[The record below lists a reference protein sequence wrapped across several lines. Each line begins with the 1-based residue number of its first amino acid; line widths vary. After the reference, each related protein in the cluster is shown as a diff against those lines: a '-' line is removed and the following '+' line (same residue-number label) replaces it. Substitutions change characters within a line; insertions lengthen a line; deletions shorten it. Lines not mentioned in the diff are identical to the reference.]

1 MENLGQ
7 ILQITTL
14 IAFVGTAIKFFVTI
28 GEYKAII
35 NTKIEGIEKELK
47 GLKKENEKLEQEVSQ
62 LKADT
67 NGSISRMEALLIEV
81 KTKLELLMQMSGMSE
96 NGKFK
101 K

>member
-1 MENLGQ
+1 MDYLGQ
-7 ILQITTL
+7 ILQIITI

-35 NTKIEGIEKELK
+35 NTKIESIERELKELK
-47 GLKKENEKLEQEVSQ
+47 NDYEKLESQVSQ
-62 LKADT
+62 LKTET
-67 NGSISRMEALLIEV
+67 NGSISRMETLLIEV
-81 KTKLELLMQMSGMSE
+81 KTKLELLMQMSGMSD